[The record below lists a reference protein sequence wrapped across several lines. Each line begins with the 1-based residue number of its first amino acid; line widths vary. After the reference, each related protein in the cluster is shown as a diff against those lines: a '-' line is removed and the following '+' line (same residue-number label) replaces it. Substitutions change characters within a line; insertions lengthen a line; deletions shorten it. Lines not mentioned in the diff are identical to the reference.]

1 MRARLPSD
9 DDGLACRSILSPFQ
23 AGLPLVFRGTTNDIF
38 RLSEPALNAA
48 PRLIR
53 PATRHVRSRF
63 RDSTAWDD
71 FPIRTDDIL
80 IATYAKCGTTWMQ
93 RIVGMLVFG
102 SADPFPVHDSSP
114 WPDFRILPPGT
125 ALARAQAQSHRRFLK
140 SHLPFD
146 ALPFYE
152 GVKYIH
158 VARDGR
164 DAAMSFF
171 NHKAHYTPEILA
183 RMLEV
188 ARSDP
193 KFCDE
198 DFDYSPQDP
207 VAHFAEWV
215 DGPQD
220 DLGDPGGSYFVM
232 ENSFWAAR
240 HEPNVLL
247 VHYNDLKAD
256 RAGEMRRVAAFL
268 DIEVAESDFAEM
280 VEAAGFTA
288 MKAAS
293 KDLLPSAQGIW
304 KGGAGTF
311 VNKGT
316 NGRWKDVCDPIDLER
331 YNARVEREFSPSLAA
346 WCEHGRLKAG
356 DPRSLPD

>member
-1 MRARLPSD
+1 MTD
-9 DDGLACRSILSPFQ
+9 V
-23 AGLPLVFRGTTNDIF
+23 VFRP
-38 RLSEPALNAA
+38 SEFTLIRA

-53 PATRHVRSRF
+53 PATRHVRSRL
-63 RDSTAWDD
+63 RDSAAWDD
-71 FPIRTDDIL
+71 FPMRRDDIL

-102 SADPFPVHDSSP
+102 SAKPFPVQESSP
-114 WPDFRILPPGT
+114 WPDFRIAPPGA
-125 ALARAQAQSHRRFLK
+125 ALASAQAQSHRRFLK

-164 DAAMSFF
+164 DAAMSYF
-171 NHKAHYTPEILA
+171 NHKTNYTPEIVT
-183 RMLEV
+183 RMREV
-188 ARSDP
+188 AQSDP
-193 KFCDE
+193 KFRDE
-198 DFDYSPQDP
+198 EFDYSPQDP
-207 VAHFAEWV
+207 VAHFSSWV
-215 DGPQD
+215 EGPED
-220 DLGDPGGSYFVM
+220 EMGDPGASYFVM
-232 ENSFWAAR
+232 EKSFWAAR

-256 RAGEMRRVAAFL
+256 RAGEMRRIAAFL
-268 DIEVAESDFAEM
+268 DIEVAEADFAAM

-293 KDLLPSAQGIW
+293 AELLPSAGGVW

-316 NGRWKDVCDPIDLER
+316 NGRWKEVFDPLDLAR
-331 YNARVEREFSPSLAA
+331 YDAKVECEFSPSLAA
-346 WCEHGRLKAG
+346 WCEHGRLIAG
-356 DPRSLPD
+356 DPRALPD